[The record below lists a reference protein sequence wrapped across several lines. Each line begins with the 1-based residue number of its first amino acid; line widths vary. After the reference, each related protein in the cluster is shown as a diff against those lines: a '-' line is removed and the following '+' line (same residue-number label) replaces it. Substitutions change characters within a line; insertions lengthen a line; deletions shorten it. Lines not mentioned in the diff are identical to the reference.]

1 MLMLFCVLRPF
12 GRAILVITWIGVVS
26 FLALA
31 YVAATTPLDPSS
43 ATQVQSARGA
53 HDESV

>member
-1 MLMLFCVLRPF
+1 MLMLVLRPF

-26 FLALA
+26 VLALA

-43 ATQVQSARGA
+43 ATQVPSSRGA
-53 HDESV
+53 HDASV